1 MSGKKAYLIAQAILC
16 ILLVLL
22 LSVEAIRIFQEGTAR
37 RAEQPLEA
45 IYTPQA
51 VAAAFARLAPLL
63 YLSVGMTA
71 AGLLLGVK
79 EEQRSPKTQRKTEA
93 MEKKKENPK
102 KQTVLRVAFLI
113 AALVFIALGALN
125 GSLMDVLAKAI
136 NLCSECIGL
145 G

>member
-1 MSGKKAYLIAQAILC
+1 
-16 ILLVLL
+16 
-22 LSVEAIRIFQEGTAR
+22 
-37 RAEQPLEA
+37 
-45 IYTPQA
+45 
-51 VAAAFARLAPLL
+51 
-63 YLSVGMTA
+63 
-71 AGLLLGVK
+71 
-79 EEQRSPKTQRKTEA
+79 